1 MFMKEEHRSHN
12 HTWKGGEGGSA
23 HTLVMLNVSQ
33 VVTAMEGA
41 QVSKTS
47 SITLVR
53 KKKYIVY
60 TRRKSAG
67 SSGCGTRTTK
77 ERGGHLRNGVHCVHS

>member
-1 MFMKEEHRSHN
+1 
-12 HTWKGGEGGSA
+12 
-23 HTLVMLNVSQ
+23 MLNASQ
-33 VVTAMEGA
+33 VLIAVEGA

-60 TRRKSAG
+60 TRRKRAG
-67 SSGCGTRTTK
+67 VFGCSTKTTK